1 MCLMNLEICS
11 EVHEIVQEYNHLIF
25 WSELMQMCVHR
36 FIFFLILQDSS
47 QGNSIYQINMI
58 KYLKKTYPSI
68 QVIGGNG
75 EFVNLVT
82 NNTCL
87 VFRSSI

>member
-1 MCLMNLEICS
+1 M
-11 EVHEIVQEYNHLIF
+11 H
-25 WSELMQMCVHR
+25 MCVHR
-36 FIFFLILQDSS
+36 LILFFFLQDSS

-75 EFVNLVT
+75 EFINMVT

>member
-1 MCLMNLEICS
+1 MNLEKCNDK
-11 EVHEIVQEYNHLIF
+11 HEIVKEYSHLIF
-25 WSELMQMCVHR
+25 WSELMHMCVHR
-36 FIFFLILQDSS
+36 FIIFFLLQDSS

-75 EFVNLVT
+75 EFINMVT

>member
-1 MCLMNLEICS
+1 MNLEICS
-11 EVHEIVQEYNHLIF
+11 DKHEIVKEYCHLIF
-25 WSELMQMCVHR
+25 WSELMHMYAQ
-36 FIFFLILQDSS
+36 IYYFFILQDSS

-75 EFVNLVT
+75 EFINMVT